1 MFQNRSLYNIAIIHL
16 QKEINFQKCI
26 TRLFGAKIQK
36 FKTISQCFKIAQKVS
51 FYNIG
56 IIHLQKEIDYQKC
69 ILPILPIFGA
79 KIQIFK
85 TMSKCFKIA
94 QKVSFFNIAIIHLQK
109 KKYIFSKV
117 HFAHFW
123 HENSN
128 I

>member
-56 IIHLQKEIDYQKC
+56 IIHLQKEIANR
-69 ILPILPIFGA
+69 L
-79 KIQIFK
+79 
-85 TMSKCFKIA
+85 
-94 QKVSFFNIAIIHLQK
+94 
-109 KKYIFSKV
+109 SKV
-117 HFAHFW
+117 HFADFAHFW
-123 HENSN
+123 RENSN